1 VPRAYSAKAIEDCFQ
16 LYLRHNGQHHDL
28 IEREMQ
34 RKWPHWSKQNLYTR
48 GEKIGWVE
56 RYGWEKALERK
67 LQAAAAEKATTSA
80 EGLFLE
86 IEKRR
91 KQLDAKLDAEG
102 CENRDLVYQHQKY
115 CELSISALA
124 RLEAA
129 RDNRA
134 GFAAFWERLMEV
146 LPGVS
151 PEATRALLEV
161 DEAVFAKVAEMY
173 GG

>member
-1 VPRAYSAKAIEDCFQ
+1 MPRAYSAEAIEDCFQ

-34 RKWPHWSKQNLYTR
+34 RRWPRWSKQNLYTR

-67 LQAAAAEKATTSA
+67 FQAAAAEKATTSA

-129 RDNRA
+129 RDNLA
-134 GFAAFWERLMEV
+134 GFVTFWERLMV
-146 LPGVS
+146 WLPEIS
-151 PEATRALLEV
+151 AEATRALLEV
-161 DEAVFAKVAEMY
+161 DERILAKASAEY